1 MIAADTSSIIGY
13 LRGEPDERIARL
25 AGAIASQTLWLPPP
39 VVAELRAGAGNHA
52 QLDRLLN
59 DAPMLS
65 LADGFWDRAGRARR
79 TLLAKRLK
87 ARMVDALIAQCC
99 IDADVPLLTLD
110 SDFRHFADHC
120 GLRLA

>member
-13 LRGEPDERIARL
+13 LKNDPDERVGRL
-25 AGAIASQTLWLPPP
+25 ARSLDNQTLWLPPP
-39 VVAELRAGAGNHA
+39 VVAELRAGAASHA
-52 QLDRLLN
+52 LLDKLLN
-59 DAPMLS
+59 DAPMLT
-65 LADGFWDRAGRARR
+65 LADGFWDRAGRTRR

-99 IDADVPLLTLD
+99 LDADVPLLTLD
-110 SDFRHFADHC
+110 SDFRHFEAHC

>member
-13 LRGEPDERIARL
+13 LKGEADERIVRL
-25 AGAIASQTLWLPPP
+25 AGAIDSQSLWLPPP
-39 VVAELRAGAGNHA
+39 VIAELRAGAASHA
-52 QLDRLLN
+52 LLDRLLN
-59 DAPMLS
+59 DAPVLP

-87 ARMVDALIAQCC
+87 ARMMDALVAQCC
-99 IDADVPLLTLD
+99 IDADVPLLALD
-110 SDFRHFADHC
+110 SDFGHFQAHC